1 MSRSTTETRGA
12 EAPVRARAI
21 SLACSASERV
31 TTSRSKG
38 GLGLHPCPEV
48 PFGAQQHREPLGG
61 GGELVDL
68 ERVPGAELALLEKA
82 RAQVLEVGG
91 NLEAFELDSRHFQA
105 GEEPKED
112 GDLSA
117 FLIGLIGFAGVARG
131 RGLDLDVAEDAEG
144 EELLDRATHR
154 LRTVR
159 LAGRKLYEL
168 TARLGRRT
176 AGILQPDFPDD
187 APAIA
192 LGGAGDGILTEGE
205 PDHQHR
211 QRRHSQKL
219 FRNFTSTPMSPSSS
233 RDRIQDI
240 GPSGVYSI
248 RMIASVA
255 AFRLVE

>member
-1 MSRSTTETRGA
+1 MEHHHRHR
-12 EAPVRARAI
+12 
-21 SLACSASERV
+21 
-31 TTSRSKG
+31 RSKG
-38 GLGLHPCPEV
+38 GLGLDPCPEV
-48 PFGAQQHREPLGG
+48 AFRAQQHREPFGG

-68 ERVPGAELALLEKA
+68 ERVTDAELALLEKA
-82 RAQVLEVGG
+82 RAKVLEVGFD
-91 NLEAFELDSRHFQA
+91 LEPFELDSRHFQSR
-105 GEEPKED
+105 EEPKED

-144 EELLDRATHR
+144 EELLDRAPHR

-159 LAGRKLYEL
+159 LARREL
-168 TARLGRRT
+168 DELAARLGART
-176 AGILQPDFPDD
+176 AWMFQPDFPDPP
-187 APAIA
+187 PAIA
-192 LGGAGDGILTEGE
+192 LGGAGGSLLSGGE
-205 PDHQHR
+205 PDHQH
-211 QRRHSQKL
+211 QKRRHTQKL
-219 FRNFTSTPMSPSSS
+219 FRNFTSSPTSPSSS